1 MVSLN
6 NLNKYGICEERAN
19 KIAEMILNLKNISFE
34 CPPQVI
40 YDYIY
45 NNCNIVLDNEK
56 QLIKDKVIEQIF
68 ELNKN

>member
-1 MVSLN
+1 MTKDDLI
-6 NLNKYGICEERAN
+6 KYNINEERAC
-19 KIAEMILNLKNISFE
+19 KIAEMIFNLKDVSFA
-34 CPPQVI
+34 CPPQEI

-56 QLIKDKVIEQIF
+56 QLIKDKVIEAIF